1 MDSDEDLQPAKK
13 PKDGGD
19 SDSSIEIEGIYIEG
33 AVFAHYL
40 TDYSKTRILF
50 SKWYYI

>member
-19 SDSSIEIEGIYIEG
+19 SDSSIEIEGIYIQ
-33 AVFAHYL
+33 
-40 TDYSKTRILF
+40 DIRSLF
-50 SKWYYI
+50 NRL